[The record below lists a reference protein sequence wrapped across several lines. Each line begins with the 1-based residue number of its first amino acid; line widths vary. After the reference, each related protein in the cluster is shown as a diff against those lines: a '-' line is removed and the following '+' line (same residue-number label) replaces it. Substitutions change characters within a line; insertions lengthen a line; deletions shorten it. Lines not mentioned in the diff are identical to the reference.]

1 LFNTEVSALARRGTL
16 SLLIGVLLA
25 LAGSGFA
32 LAQAA
37 LPDILAVR
45 VSATPDRARMILDL
59 SDTTEFALAS
69 LSNPERIAIDIKS
82 ASIKM
87 GQTPAV
93 AGHGL
98 VASFTVIQADAG
110 RARAELTLSQ
120 PAVVQQAYVLTK
132 VGDQPARL
140 VVDLIPTSEND
151 FQMRAAADM
160 AAANAQGASSASVST
175 LSAPGSAFVVPP
187 EPSSSSEEQAPAE
200 PASSV
205 PETSVISSADSSAPA
220 VSSEAPVAQ
229 PPPSPPP
236 KKVAVNQ
243 PPSQSRPLIVLDPG
257 HGGQDYGATA
267 PNGDHEKDITLAFA
281 LQLRDLLVA
290 SGRFDVAM
298 TRNDDTYLTLNQ
310 RVTLAR
316 QNRAD
321 LFVSLHADT
330 FQEADIRGASIYT
343 RDEKATDVLDKVLAD
358 GENRADVV
366 AGYAPPDAKPA
377 VVNILLD
384 LMRRQVRQRA
394 YLAAEDIV
402 KAMEP
407 NVALRRFPVRQA
419 DFFVLQAPDV
429 PSMLI
434 ELGFLSNSDDII
446 NLESPDWRDKMVKT
460 IAQGIASYFADLSS
474 GGSGQ

>member
-1 LFNTEVSALARRGTL
+1 V
-16 SLLIGVLLA
+16 
-25 LAGSGFA
+25 
-32 LAQAA
+32 
-37 LPDILAVR
+37 LAVR

-69 LSNPERIAIDIKS
+69 LTSPERIAVDVKAGAIK
-82 ASIKM
+82 I
-87 GQTPAV
+87 GQAPLV

-98 VASFTVIQADAG
+98 VPSFTIVEAEPG
-110 RARAELTLSQ
+110 RARVELTLSQ

-140 VVDLIPTSEND
+140 VVDLIPTTEED
-151 FQMRAAADM
+151 FQARAAADLASATSQQPGTSSPPS
-160 AAANAQGASSASVST
+160 AAP
-175 LSAPGSAFVVPP
+175 APGSAFVVPS
-187 EPSSSSEEQAPAE
+187 EPSQAP
-200 PASSV
+200 
-205 PETSVISSADSSAPA
+205 
-220 VSSEAPVAQ
+220 SSEASA
-229 PPPSPPP
+229 PPPSSAGEPAVAAPVVP
-236 KKVAVNQ
+236 KPASANQ

-290 SGRFDVAM
+290 SGKFDVAM

-377 VVNILLD
+377 VVSILLD

-434 ELGFLSNSDDII
+434 ELGFLSNSDDIV
-446 NLESPDWRDKMVKT
+446 NLESADWRDKMLKT
-460 IAQGIASYFADLSS
+460 IGQGIDAYFSDLNA
-474 GGSGQ
+474 GGAGQ

>member
-1 LFNTEVSALARRGTL
+1 MFNAKAAARAKRGALSGLIA
-16 SLLIGVLLA
+16 LLLLA
-25 LAGSGFA
+25 TGASVA
-32 LAQAA
+32 WAQAA
-37 LPDILAVR
+37 LPDVLAVR

-69 LSNPERIAIDIKS
+69 LASPERIAVDVKAGAVKI
-82 ASIKM
+82 
-87 GQTPAV
+87 GQPPLV

-98 VASFTVIQADAG
+98 VPSFTIVEAEPG
-110 RARAELTLSQ
+110 RARVEMTLSQ

-140 VVDLIPTSEND
+140 VVDLIPTTEED
-151 FQMRAAADM
+151 FQARAAADLASATSQQP
-160 AAANAQGASSASVST
+160 AASAPSSAAP
-175 LSAPGSAFVVPP
+175 APGSAFVVPTVSSQP
-187 EPSSSSEEQAPAE
+187 PSSEANVP
-200 PASSV
+200 PASSASEPTV
-205 PETSVISSADSSAPA
+205 APPASAP
-220 VSSEAPVAQ
+220 VV
-229 PPPSPPP
+229 P
-236 KKVAVNQ
+236 KPASTNQ

-290 SGRFDVAM
+290 SGKFDVAM

-377 VVNILLD
+377 VVSILLD

-434 ELGFLSNSDDII
+434 ELGFLSNADDIT
-446 NLESPDWRDKMVKT
+446 NLESADWRDKMVKT
-460 IAQGIASYFADLSS
+460 IGQGIEAYFDDLNSTQAS
-474 GGSGQ
+474 Q